1 MRKCNKLFRITVLLL
16 LMSIILSSCASGAAD
31 TDDTTVSSD
40 VTTGGIYADDKLSE
54 LYRDEE
60 DSLPELDFDGATIR
74 FLILQ
79 NRTSVTGNVYDD
91 EILVEELT
99 SEPLNDSIYNRNM
112 YVMERLNCKIE
123 NVRAVAANI
132 HDEIEKT
139 FGADED
145 IYQVIGFEAAPALRF
160 GLDGY
165 FYDINSI
172 EDNYIDFDAPWWTG
186 QFFDAVSAHGKVPV
200 LAGSLSLSM
209 IRSIHAT
216 YFNKRIAEDHKIE
229 DLYNVV
235 SEGRWTIDYQTELTS
250 GMYIDVNGNDLRDTE
265 DWYGYCSPFYWSSD
279 SYWSAFDIDILSRNE
294 EDKFEFVLNE
304 EKAYNGL
311 HKIIDLCYG
320 PGAYSD
326 AGSDETNQLFV
337 SGNVFMVTQKL
348 SSAELPEFRNMQD
361 DYGLIPMP
369 KYDNNQKEYY
379 SMPYEI
385 FQTYSVPKTNV
396 NPGMATAVLEALCAE
411 TWRKVIPTY
420 SEMVLK
426 GKYLSDSQ
434 SRQMFDTIIN
444 SIKVDAG
451 VFYYLKLGDIASAL
465 YRYRVSDNEPEGFT
479 ASLEKAKRFMNIY
492 INELNN
498 ALFES

>member
-1 MRKCNKLFRITVLLL
+1 LRKCNKLFRITVLLL

-74 FLILQ
+74 FLTLQ

-172 EDNYIDFDAPWWTG
+172 EDNYIVMLPGGRDSFLTR
-186 QFFDAVSAHGKVPV
+186 SAH
-200 LAGSLSLSM
+200 
-209 IRSIHAT
+209 
-216 YFNKRIAEDHKIE
+216 
-229 DLYNVV
+229 
-235 SEGRWTIDYQTELTS
+235 TE
-250 GMYIDVNGNDLRDTE
+250 
-265 DWYGYCSPFYWSSD
+265 
-279 SYWSAFDIDILSRNE
+279 
-294 EDKFEFVLNE
+294 
-304 EKAYNGL
+304 
-311 HKIIDLCYG
+311 
-320 PGAYSD
+320 
-326 AGSDETNQLFV
+326 
-337 SGNVFMVTQKL
+337 
-348 SSAELPEFRNMQD
+348 
-361 DYGLIPMP
+361 
-369 KYDNNQKEYY
+369 
-379 SMPYEI
+379 
-385 FQTYSVPKTNV
+385 
-396 NPGMATAVLEALCAE
+396 
-411 TWRKVIPTY
+411 
-420 SEMVLK
+420 
-426 GKYLSDSQ
+426 KYLSLRD
-434 SRQMFDTIIN
+434 
-444 SIKVDAG
+444 
-451 VFYYLKLGDIASAL
+451 
-465 YRYRVSDNEPEGFT
+465 
-479 ASLEKAKRFMNIY
+479 RFHCR
-492 INELNN
+492 
-498 ALFES
+498 